1 MRVVKVIHGF
11 PPDYMAGSEVYSYH
25 LVKEL
30 KNRGIETY
38 VFTRVENEFDESY
51 KIYDEIY
58 DGIDV
63 RRVNK
68 PKRDYLY
75 EDKFYDKN
83 MDMLFREYLLEV
95 KPDIVHIG
103 HLSHLSTNIV
113 NIIKEYKI
121 PMVYTIHDFWL
132 YCIRGQ
138 MINYSGDI
146 CPEPSIKNCTICS
159 NYMVTRRAVEES
171 FRSMGRVIDS
181 IDIFISPSYT
191 LKDFFIS
198 QGVNCDRIKYL
209 KYGFD
214 RDKIRYRR
222 REFTKESKLRF
233 GFMGRVI
240 PTKGIKLL
248 VDTFRE
254 LRGETLY
261 IYGAIGVQKRFLE
274 SDNIIF
280 KGSYD
285 NNTIDEVL
293 NSIDILIVP
302 STWYENS
309 PLVIQEAFLAG
320 VPVITS
326 EIGGM
331 AELVKDGVNGFTF
344 RVGDSKD
351 LTRVISMVAENPTIL
366 NALESS
372 RDDVVDIADDVSKII
387 EIYRGLL

>member
-1 MRVVKVIHGF
+1 
-11 PPDYMAGSEVYSYH
+11 
-25 LVKEL
+25 
-30 KNRGIETY
+30 
-38 VFTRVENEFDESY
+38 
-51 KIYDEIY
+51 
-58 DGIDV
+58 
-63 RRVNK
+63 
-68 PKRDYLY
+68 
-75 EDKFYDKN
+75 
-83 MDMLFREYLLEV
+83 
-95 KPDIVHIG
+95 
-103 HLSHLSTNIV
+103 
-113 NIIKEYKI
+113 
-121 PMVYTIHDFWL
+121 
-132 YCIRGQ
+132 
-138 MINYSGDI
+138 
-146 CPEPSIKNCTICS
+146 
-159 NYMVTRRAVEES
+159 
-171 FRSMGRVIDS
+171 MGRVIDS

-293 NSIDILIVP
+293 NSIDILIG
-302 STWYENS
+302 N
-309 PLVIQEAFLAG
+309 
-320 VPVITS
+320 
-326 EIGGM
+326 
-331 AELVKDGVNGFTF
+331 
-344 RVGDSKD
+344 
-351 LTRVISMVAENPTIL
+351 L
-366 NALESS
+366 NL
-372 RDDVVDIADDVSKII
+372 
-387 EIYRGLL
+387 GH